1 MDTVSRVDNHMVVL
15 DARDPTCDVVQA
27 VNCLTCDD
35 SCQPSREP
43 TAIVQ
48 VPERAVKTRR
58 RHFKRVR
65 VVKREVS
72 VENRAQI
79 PADSLTIIEVDRLSS
94 RDGVDLKI
102 CLWSV
107 DENSEHPPKRLSTEL
122 HVKDLKPK
130 TAGDALRNRPDLEHK
145 IFVAHRHLQ
154 GVLRHLKHKKWANAH
169 FCRIDVS
176 ANISCRKRH
185 RQRWPNQEGSRTEAR
200 QGVSR

>member
-1 MDTVSRVDNHMVVL
+1 METVPRVDDHMVVL

-79 PADSLTIIEVDRLSS
+79 PADSLTIIEVDRLLS
-94 RDGVDLKI
+94 RVGGGLKI
-102 CLWSV
+102 RLWPV
-107 DENSEHPPKRLSTEL
+107 EVNSEHPPNRLSTEL
-122 HVKDLKPK
+122 HIKDLKPK
-130 TAGDALRNRPDLEHK
+130 TAGDTLRNCPDLEHE
-145 IFVAHRHLQ
+145 IFVAHRHPR
-154 GVLRHLKHKKWANAH
+154 GVLLA
-169 FCRIDVS
+169 
-176 ANISCRKRH
+176 
-185 RQRWPNQEGSRTEAR
+185 P
-200 QGVSR
+200 